1 MMPGNMQGV
10 SVKTDQQLKR
20 QVMAELAW
28 EPSINQNEIGV
39 SVKDGVASLTGHLS
53 SYVEK
58 YAAERAAERVCG
70 LKGLATGIDVI
81 LPGTCKR
88 TDADIA
94 FTVQRGIEWNPLIP
108 QDAVNVMVENGWVT
122 LSGIVEK
129 QSQKIAAEKVVRPLV
144 GVTGVSNQIVVQ
156 PVDAPAEMKSGIEA
170 AFKRQEPRRLG
181 GIAVAVDGREVTLSG
196 KVPSLTERRRA
207 CRIASAAPGVVN
219 VVDCMEI
226 GTITPDATAREHN
239 PTRTVMQ

>member
-1 MMPGNMQGV
+1 MQGV

-39 SVKDGVASLTGHLS
+39 SVKDGVATLTGHLS
-53 SYVEK
+53 SYAEK

-70 LKGLATGIDVI
+70 LTGLATGIDVI

-108 QDAVNVMVENGWVT
+108 KDAVNVMVEKGWVT

-129 QSQKIAAEKVVRPLV
+129 QSQKIAAERVVRPLV

-156 PVDAPAEMKSGIEA
+156 PIEEPAEMKNRIEA
-170 AFKRQEPRRLG
+170 AFKRQEPKRLG
-181 GIAVAVDGREVTLSG
+181 NIAVAVDGREVILSG
-196 KVPSLTERRRA
+196 RVPSLTERRRA
-207 CRIASAAPGVVN
+207 CRIASAAPGVTN
-219 VVDCMEI
+219 VVDRMEI
-226 GTITPDATAREHN
+226 GVITSDAAARDSGNSGMTMKE
-239 PTRTVMQ
+239 